1 MAAALS
7 MLMLGSCVQEELEKG
22 TPELEGCMGVYFV
35 EGQAN
40 AKDHTLEKGKD
51 KSSLDFTVRR
61 INSDKAAEIPYE
73 YTVYKVV
80 QNMEPGDTAYTEIPV
95 YDDSKF
101 KFGRLVFNKDQKESS
116 IPVTFDNLPTGERY
130 RCSISI
136 TDPEYAQVY
145 GYSST
150 SISFTVQMFEWT
162 KLNGKAIYREGFL
175 SDIITLGE
183 NYLET
188 EVDIYERKDKKGFYR
203 LDDIYSASFIARL
216 IEGEEAYEE
225 NKVALENQYKPYI
238 IPGTQIF
245 VDASNP
251 DKVYI
256 PQQNIG
262 LTSSFMGGLL
272 YIASDVSEVYGANSN
287 LLYGKLSE
295 DKVITFPKNGITLGM
310 SGYVYFSNLAGKL
323 RIVLPGGK
331 AEDYGIDLSQDDAAA
346 DGSRPITFKPAKDV
360 KTIKYKV
367 FTGKLTELGLDAKL
381 KDVDE
386 NGTAITVE
394 EGKKEIKKD
403 IIPSAGA
410 STGYYTLVA
419 CTYSDGGS
427 TRREYATI
435 EFGYIKPGDQ
445 RKVEIHMG
453 LHTDDQYASDK
464 PDMNYSG
471 ENSFRYWV
479 RGKGITHAQ
488 LSYYPTAYYETYE
501 EEIKKQL
508 KRYASVSSQVLKQL
522 NADGLSGMLGNSFKA
537 GTNYTFVVYAENGYH
552 GEFFTDTINTR
563 GIQDPIK
570 RSYYKIDLER
580 YEQKPAEAY
589 QGEWIPVSVDIFG
602 DGQDGRVIRG
612 NWRSRE
618 VELSVADNIVS
629 AKGLFPA
636 LSTNPAIKF
645 ELKDGLLHSMENR
658 CAKVWVKDSTNVIP
672 SMRFEYQ
679 YYPKTGAIS
688 SQGYF
693 YEKFDSEGSKDRRDM
708 FVGGFVHEDIIAFV
722 DNRTTLEFWAMA
734 LGGYQKNS
742 MGEEELQS
750 IIGDAHGEL
759 ILVRKGSKLLEGL
772 KYADSSAKEEGQVLN
787 SLSEVNR
794 IEMPEIGTLITDQKE
809 VDTTDKLVEFKKD
822 LRIKT
827 IVK

>member
-1 MAAALS
+1 MAVALS
-7 MLMLGSCVQEELEKG
+7 MLLAGSCVQETLEKV

-35 EGQAN
+35 EGQTN

-51 KSSLDFTVRR
+51 KSSLEFKVRR
-61 INSDKAAEIPYE
+61 INSQEAVEVPYE
-73 YTVYKVV
+73 YEVYKVV
-80 QNMEPGDTAYTEIPV
+80 QNMAPGDTAYTEVPV

-101 KFGRLVFNKDQKESS
+101 KFGRLVFQKDQKEAS

-145 GYSST
+145 GYSAT
-150 SISFTVQMFEWT
+150 SVSFTVQMFEWT
-162 KLNGKAIYREGFL
+162 KLSGKAIYREGFL
-175 SDIITLGE
+175 SDIITLE
-183 NYLET
+183 DNYLET

-203 LDDIYSASFIARL
+203 LDNIYSADFLARL
-216 IEGEEAYEE
+216 IEGEEAYQED
-225 NKVALENQYKPYI
+225 KVALENKYKPYVI
-238 IPGTQIF
+238 SGTQIF
-245 VDASNP
+245 VDASDP

-256 PQQNIG
+256 PEQNIG

-272 YIASDVSEVYGANSN
+272 YIASDVSEVYGADSN

-310 SGYVYFSNLAGKL
+310 SGYVYFSNIAGKL

-331 AEDYGIDLSQDDAAA
+331 AEDYGIDLSQEDLAA

-360 KTIKYKV
+360 KTVKYKI

-381 KDVDE
+381 KDVDAT
-386 NGTAITVE
+386 GISFTVA
-394 EGKKEIKKD
+394 EGETEIKKN
-403 IIPSAGA
+403 IIPAA
-410 STGYYTLVA
+410 DAATGYYTLVA
-419 CTYSDGGS
+419 CTYSDAGS
-427 TRREYATI
+427 TRREYSTI
-435 EFGYIKPGDQ
+435 EFGYIKPGEE
-445 RKVEIHMG
+445 RKVEIFMG

-464 PDMNYSG
+464 PEQNYSS

-501 EEIKKQL
+501 AEIKKEL
-508 KRYASVSSQVLKQL
+508 KRYASVDSQVLKQL

-552 GEFFTDTINTR
+552 GEFFTDTVNTR

-580 YEQKPAEAY
+580 YEQKPVSAY
-589 QGEWIPVSVDIFG
+589 QGEWVPVSVDIFG
-602 DGQDGRVIRG
+602 DGQNGRIIRG

-618 VELSVADNIVS
+618 VTLSVSDNIVT
-629 AKGLFPA
+629 ATGLFPS

-645 ELKDGLLHSMENR
+645 EFKDGLIHSMENK
-658 CAKVWVKDSTNVIP
+658 CAKVWVKDSTNIIP
-672 SMRFEYQ
+672 TMRFEYQ
-679 YYPKTGAIS
+679 YYPRTGAIS

-693 YEKFDSEGSKDRRDM
+693 YEKFDSDTLKNRTDM
-708 FVGGFVHEDIIAFV
+708 FAGGFVHEDIIAFA
-722 DNRTTLEFWAMA
+722 DNRTNLEFWAMS

-742 MGEEELQS
+742 MGEEELQN

-759 ILVRKGSKLLEGL
+759 ILVRKGSTLLDGL
-772 KYADSSAKEEGQVLN
+772 EHEKSSAKEGTEILS
-787 SLSEVNR
+787 SLSEANR
-794 IEMPEIGTLITDQKE
+794 IEMPQIGTLITDQKE

-822 LRIKT
+822 LRLKT

>member
-1 MAAALS
+1 MAVALS
-7 MLMLGSCVQEELEKG
+7 VLLSGSCVQETLEKG

-51 KSSLDFTVRR
+51 KSSLEFTVRR
-61 INSDKAAEIPYE
+61 INSEEAVEVPYE
-73 YTVYKVV
+73 YSVYKVV
-80 QNMEPGDTAYTEIPV
+80 QSMAPGDTAYTEVPV
-95 YDDSKF
+95 YDGSKF
-101 KFGRLVFNKDQKESS
+101 KFGRLVFQKDQKEAK

-145 GYSST
+145 GYSAT
-150 SISFTVQMFEWT
+150 SVSFSVQMFEWS
-162 KLNGKAIYREGFL
+162 KLSGKAIYREGFL
-175 SDIITLGE
+175 SDIITLEE

-188 EVDIYERKDKKGFYR
+188 EVEIYERKDKKGFYR
-203 LDDIYSASFIARL
+203 LDNIYSADFLARL
-216 IEGEEAYEE
+216 LEGEEAYQE
-225 NKVALENQYKPYI
+225 NKVALENKYKPYVI
-238 IPGTQIF
+238 SGTQLF
-245 VDASNP
+245 VDASDP

-256 PQQNIG
+256 PEQNIG
-262 LTSSFMGGLL
+262 LSSSFMGGYL

-310 SGYVYFSNLAGKL
+310 SGYVYFSNIAGKL

-331 AEDYGIDLSQDDAAA
+331 AEDYGIDLSQEDAAE
-346 DGSRPITFKPAKDV
+346 DGSRPIVFKPAKDV
-360 KTIKYKV
+360 KTVKYKV
-367 FTGKLTELGLDAKL
+367 YTGKLTELGLDAKL
-381 KDVDE
+381 KDVDAT
-386 NGTAITVE
+386 GTAFNVA
-394 EGKKEIKKD
+394 EGEKEIKKN
-403 IIPSAGA
+403 ITPAAGA

-419 CTYSDGGS
+419 CTYSDSGS
-427 TRREYATI
+427 TRREFSTI
-435 EFGYIKPGDQ
+435 EFGYVKPGDE
-445 RKVEIHMG
+445 RKVEIYMG
-453 LHTDDQYASDK
+453 LHTDDQFASDK
-464 PDMNYSG
+464 PDQNFNG

-501 EEIKKQL
+501 EDIKKEL
-508 KRYASVSSQVLKQL
+508 KRYASVNSQVLKQL

-563 GIQDPIK
+563 GIQDPMK

-580 YEQKPAEAY
+580 YEQKPVESY
-589 QGEWIPVSVDIFG
+589 TGEWVPVSVDIFG
-602 DGQDGRVIRG
+602 DGKNGRVIRG
-612 NWRSRE
+612 NWKSHE
-618 VELSVADNIVS
+618 VTLSFSENIVT
-629 AKGLFPA
+629 AKGLFPS
-636 LSTNPAIKF
+636 LSTDPAINF
-645 ELKDGLLHSMENR
+645 EFKDGLLHSMENR
-658 CAKVWVKDSTNVIP
+658 CAKVWVKDTTNIIP

-679 YYPKTGAIS
+679 YYPRTGAIS

-693 YEKFDSEGSKDRRDM
+693 YEKFDSDQEKDRRDM

-742 MGEEELQS
+742 MGEEELQN

-759 ILVRKGSKLLEGL
+759 ILVRKGSQLLKGL
-772 KYADSSAKEEGQVLN
+772 EFGESSAKEGTEVLS
-787 SLSEVNR
+787 SLSEANR
-794 IEMPEIGTLITDQKE
+794 IEMPQIGTLITDQKE
-809 VDTTDKLVEFKKD
+809 VDTSDKLVEFKKG
-822 LRIKT
+822 LRVKT